1 MAHTLAKFPQSSM
14 LKDLKSVRSQH
25 GLSIRDAMKQ
35 EWSGSKEEIVKGIKG
50 ALEFVN
56 GKGRG
61 GKFEDE

>member
-1 MAHTLAKFPQSSM
+1 M
-14 LKDLKSVRSQH
+14 LKDLNSVRSQH

-35 EWSGSKEEIVKGIKG
+35 EWSGSKEEIAKGIKG